1 MMSLLDEFTVEYN
14 HSLIQGK
21 EQGNARLFVDYE
33 SFMKDEKIVSFVFHV
48 EEQVG
53 DEVFGKKEIAVV
65 YDMEEEKKLSLS
77 DFFSQEELSLIH
89 EEAIKQIES
98 LSQNVQYRETPDGFF
113 WQGETLELLY
123 SPALSGAI
131 TLPLHVSFSKEQL
144 TALTSTSESS
154 SESVQTSS
162 SNEESM
168 VDKEQDPSGLDNDN
182 SHRKM
187 IALTFD
193 DGPGGESSTRIMD
206 VLERYDIPA
215 TFFVV
220 GCNIP
225 GREQQLARMRELG
238 CDIGI
243 HTYSH
248 CNLNKASYEQVQSE
262 LQRTAD
268 LISQATNGYQPTLLR
283 PPYGNANKQALSWI
297 PYPVIMWS
305 VDTRDWETR
314 NADAVMAHIQ
324 NDVSAGDIIL
334 MHEIY
339 SSTADAVERAVPW
352 LLEQGYEFVSVSEL
366 IEANGGALEAGRR
379 YFSGNN
385 W

>member
-1 MMSLLDEFTVEYN
+1 M
-14 HSLIQGK
+14 
-21 EQGNARLFVDYE
+21 
-33 SFMKDEKIVSFVFHV
+33 
-48 EEQVG
+48 
-53 DEVFGKKEIAVV
+53 
-65 YDMEEEKKLSLS
+65 
-77 DFFSQEELSLIH
+77 
-89 EEAIKQIES
+89 ES
-98 LSQNVQYRETPDGFF
+98 LSQNVQYRKTPDGFF
-113 WQGETLELLY
+113 WRGETLELLY
-123 SPALSGAI
+123 SPTLSGSI
-131 TLPLHVSFSKEQL
+131 TLPLHISFSKEQL
-144 TALTSTSESS
+144 AALTLVPESS
-154 SESVQTSS
+154 SESAQTSS
-162 SNEESM
+162 SSEESSAAE
-168 VDKEQDPSGLDNDN
+168 EQKPSGLDNG
-182 SHRKM
+182 HRKM

-206 VLERYDIPA
+206 VLEHYNIPA

-248 CNLNKASYEQVQSE
+248 CNLNKASYDQVQNE
-262 LQRTAD
+262 LQKTAD

-283 PPYGNANKQALSWI
+283 PPYGNANKQVLSWI

-314 NADAVMAHIQ
+314 NADAVMVHIQ

-352 LLEQGYEFVSVSEL
+352 LLEQGYEFVSISEL
-366 IEANGGALEAGRR
+366 IEASGGTLETGRR
-379 YFSGNN
+379 YFSGSN